1 MGFYLLYYLVMLG
14 GINNALFLQGL
25 SGFAVI
31 IIFAL
36 ILRWIFDSPS
46 TKAARIKR
54 REDKKSLRRL
64 KRK

>member
-1 MGFYLLYYLVMLG
+1 MLG
-14 GINNALFLQGL
+14 GINNGLFMQGL
-25 SGFAVI
+25 SGFIVI

-46 TKAARIKR
+46 TQAARIKR

>member
-1 MGFYLLYYLVMLG
+1 MLG
-14 GINNALFLQGL
+14 GINNGLFLQGL
-25 SGFAVI
+25 SGFLVV
-31 IIFAL
+31 IIFAA

-46 TKAARIKR
+46 TRAARLKR

>member
-1 MGFYLLYYLVMLG
+1 MLG

-31 IIFAL
+31 VIFAL
-36 ILRWIFDSPS
+36 ILRWTFDSPS
-46 TKAARIKR
+46 MRAERIKR